1 MPGADNHGFASLGA
15 RPATRHGRVAQ
26 ALLEE
31 IARGRYP
38 VGSRLPTEADLER
51 RFGVSRAT
59 VRQAIRHLRE
69 LGLVTARAGVGT
81 TVMAR
86 EATPKAVLSM
96 NSVHE
101 LLQFTR
107 HTRLKLLA
115 KSEVAAGEALAATL
129 RCRAG
134 EAWLQLDL
142 LRTIPRMREPL
153 GVVQV
158 WIRPEF
164 SSIAH
169 EVDQVRTTVFSILE
183 RRFGVELRELQQE
196 ISPAGM
202 PAAAARRLRVKA
214 GSPAL
219 RILRHYYD
227 RHGEIPQVSLGYYPE
242 GRFTYSTRMRMSLG
256 APPG

>member
-1 MPGADNHGFASLGA
+1 MSQPPLIPAPRS
-15 RPATRHGRVAQ
+15 ATRHGRVAQ
-26 ALLEE
+26 ALIEE
-31 IARGRYP
+31 IARGRYA
-38 VGSRLPTEADLER
+38 VGSRLPTEADLEK

-59 VRQAIRHLRE
+59 VRQAIRHLRD
-69 LGLVTARAGVGT
+69 LGLVTARAGIGT

-107 HTRLKLLA
+107 NTRLRLLA
-115 KSEVAAGEALAATL
+115 KSEVTADEALAATL
-129 RCRAG
+129 RCREG
-134 EAWLQLDL
+134 ELWLQLEL

-153 GVVQV
+153 GLVQV

-164 SSIAH
+164 SSIAD
-169 EVDQVRTTVFSILE
+169 EVDRVRTTVFSILE
-183 RRFGVELRELQQE
+183 RRYGIELRELQQE

-202 PAAAARRLRVKA
+202 PADAARRLRVRS

-227 RHGEIPQVSLGYYPE
+227 RNGEIPQVSLGYYPE
-242 GRFTYSTRMRMSLG
+242 GRFTYTTRMRMSLG
-256 APPG
+256 AGSG